1 LVGDPVCQLRPQ
13 FDLGDIDGN
22 ELYYN
27 AAVMK
32 GFQVTSDLQV
42 IEPADQRND
51 TAIVVG
57 LRGTLGL

>member
-1 LVGDPVCQLRPQ
+1 
-13 FDLGDIDGN
+13 
-22 ELYYN
+22 
-27 AAVMK
+27 MK